1 MLARMDPTD
10 PSATVRVPAPDALA
24 PDDDTYVLLPTPP
37 EVDEYLRLRAES
49 GLSPKTPEQAGY
61 AVANSWAFCHVRHRE
76 SDVAVA
82 MGRLLGDGGWYFHVA
97 DMATLPGHQR
107 RGLGRRVLE
116 WLLDQVDSRAPAG
129 PYVTLMADEP
139 GRPLYR
145 SLGFVESAPKSLG
158 MRWAGRSP
166 AGPPSP

>member
-1 MLARMDPTD
+1 MDLSDRAPDSRASHPDAYVLVPT
-10 PSATVRVPAPDALA
+10 APDA
-24 PDDDTYVLLPTPP
+24 
-37 EVDEYLRLRAES
+37 DEYARLRRDS
-49 GLSPKTPEQAGY
+49 GLSPKTHEQAGF

-76 SDVAVA
+76 SGVAVS

-97 DMATLPGHQR
+97 DMATLPAHQR

-116 WLLDQVDSRAPAG
+116 WLLDQIDTRAPAD

-145 SLGFVESAPKSLG
+145 SLGFVESAPKSIG

-166 AGPPSP
+166 VER